1 MSHTN
6 KKSLYQQVVET
17 LEAKARY
24 GHSKHADKRA
34 GVTDQ
39 YIYSF
44 DTMATYKKAALRF
57 TDWVKSDPVVVEA
70 LGRKPRT
77 LVEIRPFAEMWL
89 LKRQDEGKS
98 AYTLKME
105 RSALKKLYG
114 EEIYVELKPAKRTD
128 ISRSRGT
135 AARDAGFSEK
145 KNAELINFCRCC
157 GPRRAE
163 LAMLDAS
170 ALEFVGGKP
179 FVHYTKG
186 TKGGRERLSPIV
198 GTEDEVKRALVYL
211 DSLDGTQKINSHAD
225 IHSYRADYATR
236 VYMEAARPIE
246 ELRGKMI
253 DVTSLSGK
261 DGRAMWRSAIYCFRG
276 DRKGDKLDRAAMLKA
291 SQALGHN
298 RVSVVAESYIR
309 V

>member
-1 MSHTN
+1 MSHKN
-6 KKSLYQQVVET
+6 KRSLFQQVVEA
-17 LEAKARY
+17 LEAKAYY
-24 GHSKHADKRA
+24 GHSKHKDKQS
-34 GVTDQ
+34 GETEQ
-39 YIYSF
+39 HIYSF
-44 DTMATYKKAALRF
+44 NTMATYKKAAVRF
-57 TDWVKSDPVVVEA
+57 TEWAKSAPEVADA
-70 LGRKPRT
+70 LGHKPRT
-77 LVEIRPFAEMWL
+77 LAEIRPFAEMWL

-114 EEIYVELKPAKRTD
+114 EEINIELNPAKRSD
-128 ISRSRGT
+128 VRRSRGT

-163 LAMLDAS
+163 LAALDSS
-170 ALEFVGGKP
+170 ALVWLEGKP
-179 FVHYTKG
+179 FISYSKG

-198 GTEDEVKRALVYL
+198 GTEEEVKRALAYL

-246 ELRGKMI
+246 ELRGKKVN
-253 DVTSLSGK
+253 VTALAGK
-261 DGRAMWRSAIYCFRG
+261 TGPAEWRSAIYCFRG

-291 SQALGHN
+291 SHALGHN
-298 RVSVVAESYIR
+298 RVSIVAESYIR
-309 V
+309 F